1 MGMNR
6 EAKKLLK
13 KNNES
18 EKKIFKENDGV
29 YTDMIVYLRGADIT
43 EYHQEKVREDL
54 IEMIVS
60 GQERGDDIQKVMGEN
75 YKEICDEII
84 AEIPKKT
91 VKENVMYAL
100 MLTLDIV
107 WIVGVISVIKTLIIM
122 LAKNSKDMTFVF
134 SLGDLISWGMIVF
147 VAYLVVYYICST
159 TFREKERETNK
170 VLSFIIIWFVCCII
184 LCAIILPSLLI
195 KVTIFSVHIGVAAL
209 IFGTIFVI
217 SRIMSLR
224 Y

>member
-1 MGMNR
+1 M
-6 EAKKLLK
+6 KKETKELLK
-13 KNNES
+13 KNNEN
-18 EKKIFKENDGV
+18 EKNILEENDEI
-29 YTDMIVYLRGADIT
+29 YTNMIVYLRGANIS
-43 EYHQEKVREDL
+43 EYNQEKVREDL
-54 IEMIVS
+54 IAMILD
-60 GQERGDDIQKVMGEN
+60 GQERGDDIQKVIGEN

-107 WIVGVISVIKTLIIM
+107 WIVGIISVIKTLIIM
-122 LAKNSKDMTFVF
+122 LAQNSKDMTFVF

-170 VLSFIIIWFVCCII
+170 VLSFIIIWLVCCII

-209 IFGTIFVI
+209 IFGAIFVI
-217 SRIMSLR
+217 SRIMALR

>member
-1 MGMNR
+1 M
-6 EAKKLLK
+6 KKETKELLK
-13 KNNES
+13 KNNEN
-18 EKKIFKENDGV
+18 EKQILEENDEI
-29 YTDMIVYLRGADIT
+29 YTNMVVYLRGANIS
-43 EYHQEKVREDL
+43 EYNQEKVREDL
-54 IEMIVS
+54 IAMIVD
-60 GQERGDDIQKVMGEN
+60 GQERGDDIQKVIGEN

-209 IFGTIFVI
+209 IFGAIFAI

>member
-1 MGMNR
+1 M
-6 EAKKLLK
+6 KKETKELLK
-13 KNNES
+13 KNNEN
-18 EKKIFKENDGV
+18 EKQILEENDEI
-29 YTDMIVYLRGADIT
+29 YTNMVVYLRGANIS
-43 EYHQEKVREDL
+43 EYNQEKVREDL
-54 IEMIVS
+54 IAMIVD
-60 GQERGDDIQKVMGEN
+60 GQERGDDIQKVIGEN

-170 VLSFIIIWFVCCII
+170 VLSFIIIWLVCCII

-209 IFGTIFVI
+209 IFGAIFAI
-217 SRIMSLR
+217 SRIMSSR

>member
-1 MGMNR
+1 M
-6 EAKKLLK
+6 KKETKELLK
-13 KNNES
+13 KNNEN
-18 EKKIFKENDGV
+18 EKNILEENDEI
-29 YTDMIVYLRGADIT
+29 YTNMIVYLRGANIS
-43 EYHQEKVREDL
+43 EYNQEKVREDL
-54 IEMIVS
+54 IAMILD
-60 GQERGDDIQKVMGEN
+60 GQERGDDIQKVIGEN

-134 SLGDLISWGMIVF
+134 SLGDLISWGMSVF

-170 VLSFIIIWFVCCII
+170 VLSFIIIWFICCII

-195 KVTIFSVHIGVAAL
+195 KETIFSVHIGVAAL

>member
-1 MGMNR
+1 M
-6 EAKKLLK
+6 KKETKQLLK
-13 KNNES
+13 KNNEN
-18 EKKIFKENDGV
+18 EKNILEENDEI
-29 YTDMIVYLRGADIT
+29 YTNMIVYLRGANIS
-43 EYHQEKVREDL
+43 EYNQEKVREDL
-54 IEMIVS
+54 IAMIVD
-60 GQERGDDIQKVMGEN
+60 GQERGDDIQKVIGEN

-107 WIVGVISVIKTLIIM
+107 WIVGIISVIKTLIFM
-122 LAKNSKDMTFVF
+122 LAQNSKDMTFVF

-195 KVTIFSVHIGVAAL
+195 KETIFSVHIGVAAL

>member
-1 MGMNR
+1 M
-6 EAKKLLK
+6 KKETKELLK
-13 KNNES
+13 KNNEN
-18 EKKIFKENDGV
+18 EKQILEENDEI
-29 YTDMIVYLRGADIT
+29 YTNMVVYLRGANIS
-43 EYHQEKVREDL
+43 EYNQEKVREDL
-54 IEMIVS
+54 IAMILD
-60 GQERGDDIQKVMGEN
+60 GQERGDDIQKVIGEN

-170 VLSFIIIWFVCCII
+170 VLSFIIIWFICCII

>member
-1 MGMNR
+1 M
-6 EAKKLLK
+6 KKETKELLK
-13 KNNES
+13 KNNEN
-18 EKKIFKENDGV
+18 EKNILEENDEI
-29 YTDMIVYLRGADIT
+29 YTNMIVYLRGANIS
-43 EYHQEKVREDL
+43 EYNQEKVREDL
-54 IEMIVS
+54 IAMILD
-60 GQERGDDIQKVMGEN
+60 GQERGDDIQKVIGEN

-107 WIVGVISVIKTLIIM
+107 WIVGIISVIKTLIIM
-122 LAKNSKDMTFVF
+122 LAQNSKDMTFVF

-170 VLSFIIIWFVCCII
+170 VLSFIIIWLVCCII
-184 LCAIILPSLLI
+184 L
-195 KVTIFSVHIGVAAL
+195 
-209 IFGTIFVI
+209 
-217 SRIMSLR
+217 
-224 Y
+224 

>member
-1 MGMNR
+1 M
-6 EAKKLLK
+6 KKETKELLK
-13 KNNES
+13 KNNEN
-18 EKKIFKENDGV
+18 EKNILEENDEI
-29 YTDMIVYLRGADIT
+29 YTNMIVYLRGANIS
-43 EYHQEKVREDL
+43 EYNQEKVREDL
-54 IEMIVS
+54 IAMILD
-60 GQERGDDIQKVMGEN
+60 GQERGDDIQKVIGEN

-107 WIVGVISVIKTLIIM
+107 WNVGVISVIKTLIIM

-170 VLSFIIIWFVCCII
+170 VLSFIIIWFICCII

-195 KVTIFSVHIGVAAL
+195 KETIFSVHIGVAAL

>member
-1 MGMNR
+1 M
-6 EAKKLLK
+6 KKETKELLK
-13 KNNES
+13 KNNEN
-18 EKKIFKENDGV
+18 EKQILEENDEI
-29 YTDMIVYLRGADIT
+29 YTNMVVYLRGANIS
-43 EYHQEKVREDL
+43 EYNQEKVREDL
-54 IEMIVS
+54 IAMILD
-60 GQERGDDIQKVMGEN
+60 GQERGDDIQKVIGEN

-107 WIVGVISVIKTLIIM
+107 WIVGIISVIKTLIFM
-122 LAKNSKDMTFVF
+122 LAQNSKDMTFVF

-170 VLSFIIIWFVCCII
+170 VLSFIIIWLVCCII

-209 IFGTIFVI
+209 IFGAIFVI
-217 SRIMSLR
+217 SRIMASR

>member
-1 MGMNR
+1 M
-6 EAKKLLK
+6 KKETKELLK
-13 KNNES
+13 KNNEN
-18 EKKIFKENDGV
+18 EKQILEENDEI
-29 YTDMIVYLRGADIT
+29 YTNMIVYLRGANIS
-43 EYHQEKVREDL
+43 EYNQEKVREDL
-54 IEMIVS
+54 IAMILD
-60 GQERGDDIQKVMGEN
+60 GQERGDDIQKVIGEN

-147 VAYLVVYYICST
+147 VEYLVVYYICST

-170 VLSFIIIWFVCCII
+170 VLSFIIIWFICCII

-195 KVTIFSVHIGVAAL
+195 KETIFSVHIGVAAL

>member
-1 MGMNR
+1 M
-6 EAKKLLK
+6 KKETKELLK
-13 KNNES
+13 KNNEN
-18 EKKIFKENDGV
+18 EKQILEENDEI
-29 YTDMIVYLRGADIT
+29 YTNMVVYLRGANIS
-43 EYHQEKVREDL
+43 EYNQEKVREDL
-54 IEMIVS
+54 IAMIVD
-60 GQERGDDIQKVMGEN
+60 GQERGDDIQKVIGEN

-122 LAKNSKDMTFVF
+122 LAKNSKDLTFVF

-209 IFGTIFVI
+209 IFGAIFAI

>member
-1 MGMNR
+1 M
-6 EAKKLLK
+6 KKETKELLK
-13 KNNES
+13 KNNEN
-18 EKKIFKENDGV
+18 EKQILEENDEI
-29 YTDMIVYLRGADIT
+29 YTNMVVYLRGANIS
-43 EYHQEKVREDL
+43 EYNQEKVREDL
-54 IEMIVS
+54 IAMIVD
-60 GQERGDDIQKVMGEN
+60 GQERGDDIQKVIGEN

-100 MLTLDIV
+100 ILTLDIV

-170 VLSFIIIWFVCCII
+170 VLSFIIIWFICCII

-195 KVTIFSVHIGVAAL
+195 KETIFSVHIGVAAL

>member
-1 MGMNR
+1 M
-6 EAKKLLK
+6 KKETKQLLK
-13 KNNES
+13 KNNEN
-18 EKKIFKENDGV
+18 EKNILEENDEI
-29 YTDMIVYLRGADIT
+29 YTNMIVYLRGANIS
-43 EYHQEKVREDL
+43 EYNQEKVREDL
-54 IEMIVS
+54 IAMIVD
-60 GQERGDDIQKVMGEN
+60 GQERGDDIQKVIGEN

-209 IFGTIFVI
+209 IFGAIFAI

>member
-1 MGMNR
+1 M
-6 EAKKLLK
+6 KKETKELLK
-13 KNNES
+13 KNNEN
-18 EKKIFKENDGV
+18 EKNILEENDEI
-29 YTDMIVYLRGADIT
+29 YTNMIVYLRGANIS
-43 EYHQEKVREDL
+43 EYNQEKVREDL
-54 IEMIVS
+54 IAMILD
-60 GQERGDDIQKVMGEN
+60 GQERGDDIQKVIGEN

-170 VLSFIIIWFVCCII
+170 VLSFIIIWFICCII

-195 KVTIFSVHIGVAAL
+195 KETIFSVHIGVAAL

>member
-1 MGMNR
+1 M
-6 EAKKLLK
+6 KKETKELLK
-13 KNNES
+13 KNNEN
-18 EKKIFKENDGV
+18 EKQILEENDEI
-29 YTDMIVYLRGADIT
+29 YTNMVVYLRGANIS
-43 EYHQEKVREDL
+43 EYNQEKVREDL
-54 IEMIVS
+54 IAMIVD
-60 GQERGDDIQKVMGEN
+60 GQERGDDIQKVIGEN

-195 KVTIFSVHIGVAAL
+195 KETIFSVHIGVAAL

>member
-1 MGMNR
+1 M
-6 EAKKLLK
+6 KKETKELLK
-13 KNNES
+13 KNNEN
-18 EKKIFKENDGV
+18 EKNILEENDEI
-29 YTDMIVYLRGADIT
+29 YTNMIVYLRGANIS
-43 EYHQEKVREDL
+43 EYNQEKVREDL
-54 IEMIVS
+54 IAMILD
-60 GQERGDDIQKVMGEN
+60 GQERGDDIQKVIGEN

-107 WIVGVISVIKTLIIM
+107 WIVGIISVIKTLIIM

-170 VLSFIIIWFVCCII
+170 VLSFIIIWLVCCII

-209 IFGTIFVI
+209 IFGAIFVI
-217 SRIMSLR
+217 SRIIALR

>member
-1 MGMNR
+1 M
-6 EAKKLLK
+6 KKETKELLK
-13 KNNES
+13 KNNEN
-18 EKKIFKENDGV
+18 EKQILEENDEI
-29 YTDMIVYLRGADIT
+29 YTNMVVYLRGANIS
-43 EYHQEKVREDL
+43 EYNQEKVREDL
-54 IEMIVS
+54 IAMILD
-60 GQERGDDIQKVMGEN
+60 GQERGDDIQKVIGEN

-100 MLTLDIV
+100 ILTLDIV

-134 SLGDLISWGMIVF
+134 SVGDLISWGMIVF

-209 IFGTIFVI
+209 IFGAIFVI

>member
-1 MGMNR
+1 M
-6 EAKKLLK
+6 KKETKELLK
-13 KNNES
+13 KNNEN
-18 EKKIFKENDGV
+18 EKNILEENDEI
-29 YTDMIVYLRGADIT
+29 YTNMIVYLRGANIS
-43 EYHQEKVREDL
+43 EYNQEKVREDL
-54 IEMIVS
+54 IAMILD
-60 GQERGDDIQKVMGEN
+60 GQERGDDIQKVIGEN

-147 VAYLVVYYICST
+147 VEYLVVYYICST

-170 VLSFIIIWFVCCII
+170 VLSFIIIWFICCII

-195 KVTIFSVHIGVAAL
+195 KETIFSVHIGVAAL

>member
-1 MGMNR
+1 M
-6 EAKKLLK
+6 KKETKELLK
-13 KNNES
+13 KNNEN
-18 EKKIFKENDGV
+18 EKQILEENDEI
-29 YTDMIVYLRGADIT
+29 YTNMVVYLRGANIS
-43 EYHQEKVREDL
+43 EYNQEKVREDL
-54 IEMIVS
+54 IAMIVD
-60 GQERGDDIQKVMGEN
+60 GQERGDDIQKVIGEN

-107 WIVGVISVIKTLIIM
+107 WIVGIISVIKTLIIM
-122 LAKNSKDMTFVF
+122 LAQNSKDMTFVF

-170 VLSFIIIWFVCCII
+170 VLSFIIIWLVCCII

-209 IFGTIFVI
+209 IFGAIFAI

>member
-1 MGMNR
+1 M
-6 EAKKLLK
+6 KKETKELLK
-13 KNNES
+13 KNNEN
-18 EKKIFKENDGV
+18 EKNILEENDEI
-29 YTDMIVYLRGADIT
+29 YTNMIVYLRGANIS
-43 EYHQEKVREDL
+43 EYNQEKVREDL
-54 IEMIVS
+54 IAMIVD
-60 GQERGDDIQKVMGEN
+60 GQERGDDIQKVIGEN

-184 LCAIILPSLLI
+184 LFAIILPSLLI

-209 IFGTIFVI
+209 IFGAIFVI
-217 SRIMSLR
+217 SRIMASR

>member
-1 MGMNR
+1 M
-6 EAKKLLK
+6 KKETKELLK
-13 KNNES
+13 KNNEN
-18 EKKIFKENDGV
+18 EKQILEENDEI
-29 YTDMIVYLRGADIT
+29 YTNMVVYLRGANIS
-43 EYHQEKVREDL
+43 EYNQEKVREDL
-54 IEMIVS
+54 IAMILD
-60 GQERGDDIQKVMGEN
+60 GQERGDDIQKVIGEN

-195 KVTIFSVHIGVAAL
+195 KETIFSVHIGVAAL

>member
-1 MGMNR
+1 M
-6 EAKKLLK
+6 KKETKQLLK
-13 KNNES
+13 KNNEN
-18 EKKIFKENDGV
+18 EKNILEENDEI
-29 YTDMIVYLRGADIT
+29 YTNMIVYLRGANIS
-43 EYHQEKVREDL
+43 EYNQEKVREDL
-54 IEMIVS
+54 IAMILD
-60 GQERGDDIQKVMGEN
+60 GQERGDDIQKVIGEN

-107 WIVGVISVIKTLIIM
+107 WIVGIISVIKTLIIM

-170 VLSFIIIWFVCCII
+170 VLSFIIIWLVCCII

-209 IFGTIFVI
+209 IFGAIFVI
-217 SRIMSLR
+217 SRIIALR

>member
-1 MGMNR
+1 M
-6 EAKKLLK
+6 KKETKQLLK
-13 KNNES
+13 KNNEN
-18 EKKIFKENDGV
+18 EKNILEENDEI
-29 YTDMIVYLRGADIT
+29 YTNMIVYLRGANIS
-43 EYHQEKVREDL
+43 EYNQEKVREDL
-54 IEMIVS
+54 IAMILD
-60 GQERGDDIQKVMGEN
+60 GQERGDDIQKVIGEN

-134 SLGDLISWGMIVF
+134 SVGDLISWGMIVF

-170 VLSFIIIWFVCCII
+170 VLSFIIIWFICCII

-195 KVTIFSVHIGVAAL
+195 KETIFSVHIGVAAL

>member
-1 MGMNR
+1 M
-6 EAKKLLK
+6 KKETKELLK
-13 KNNES
+13 KNNEN
-18 EKKIFKENDGV
+18 EKQILEENDEI
-29 YTDMIVYLRGADIT
+29 YTNMVVYLRGANIS
-43 EYHQEKVREDL
+43 EYNQEKVREDL
-54 IEMIVS
+54 IAMIVD
-60 GQERGDDIQKVMGEN
+60 GQERGDDIQKVIGEN

-170 VLSFIIIWFVCCII
+170 VLSFIIIWFICCII

-209 IFGTIFVI
+209 IFGAIFAI
-217 SRIMSLR
+217 SRIMSSR

>member
-1 MGMNR
+1 M
-6 EAKKLLK
+6 KKETKELLK
-13 KNNES
+13 KNNEN
-18 EKKIFKENDGV
+18 EKQILEENDEI
-29 YTDMIVYLRGADIT
+29 YTNMVVYLRGANIS
-43 EYHQEKVREDL
+43 EYNQEKVREDL
-54 IEMIVS
+54 IAMIVD
-60 GQERGDDIQKVMGEN
+60 GQERGDDIQKVIGEN

-170 VLSFIIIWFVCCII
+170 VLSFIIIWFICCII

-209 IFGTIFVI
+209 IFGAIFAI

>member
-1 MGMNR
+1 M
-6 EAKKLLK
+6 KKETKELLK
-13 KNNES
+13 KNNEN
-18 EKKIFKENDGV
+18 EKQILEENDEI
-29 YTDMIVYLRGADIT
+29 YTNMVVYLRGANIS
-43 EYHQEKVREDL
+43 EYNQEKVREDL
-54 IEMIVS
+54 IAMILD
-60 GQERGDDIQKVMGEN
+60 GQERGDDIQKVIGEN

-170 VLSFIIIWFVCCII
+170 VLSFIIIWLVCCII

-209 IFGTIFVI
+209 IFGAIFVI

>member
-1 MGMNR
+1 M
-6 EAKKLLK
+6 KKETKELLK
-13 KNNES
+13 KNNEN
-18 EKKIFKENDGV
+18 EKNILEENDEI
-29 YTDMIVYLRGADIT
+29 YTNMIVYLRGANIS
-43 EYHQEKVREDL
+43 EYNQEKVREDL
-54 IEMIVS
+54 IAMILD
-60 GQERGDDIQKVMGEN
+60 GQERGDDIQKVIGEN

-209 IFGTIFVI
+209 IFGAIFVI
-217 SRIMSLR
+217 SRIMASR

>member
-1 MGMNR
+1 M
-6 EAKKLLK
+6 KKETKELLK
-13 KNNES
+13 KNNEN
-18 EKKIFKENDGV
+18 EKQILEENDEI
-29 YTDMIVYLRGADIT
+29 YTNMVVYLRGANIS
-43 EYHQEKVREDL
+43 EYNQEKVREDL
-54 IEMIVS
+54 IAMIVD
-60 GQERGDDIQKVMGEN
+60 GQERGDDIQKVIGEN

-107 WIVGVISVIKTLIIM
+107 WIVGIISVIKTLIIM

-170 VLSFIIIWFVCCII
+170 VLSFIIIWFICCII

-209 IFGTIFVI
+209 IFGAIFVI

>member
-1 MGMNR
+1 M
-6 EAKKLLK
+6 KKETKELLK
-13 KNNES
+13 KNNEN
-18 EKKIFKENDGV
+18 EKNILEENDEI
-29 YTDMIVYLRGADIT
+29 YTNMIVYLRGANIS
-43 EYHQEKVREDL
+43 EYNQEKVREDL
-54 IEMIVS
+54 IAMILD
-60 GQERGDDIQKVMGEN
+60 GQERGDDIQKVIGEN

-122 LAKNSKDMTFVF
+122 LAQNSKDMTFVF

-147 VAYLVVYYICST
+147 VAYLVVYYIGST

-209 IFGTIFVI
+209 IFGAIFVI

>member
-1 MGMNR
+1 M
-6 EAKKLLK
+6 KKETKELLK
-13 KNNES
+13 KNNEN
-18 EKKIFKENDGV
+18 EKQILEENDEI
-29 YTDMIVYLRGADIT
+29 YTNMVVYLRGADIS
-43 EYHQEKVREDL
+43 EYNQEKVREDL
-54 IEMIVS
+54 IAMIVD
-60 GQERGDDIQKVMGEN
+60 GQERGDDIQKVIGEN

-195 KVTIFSVHIGVAAL
+195 KETIFSVHIGVAAL

>member
-1 MGMNR
+1 M
-6 EAKKLLK
+6 KKETKELLK
-13 KNNES
+13 KNNEN
-18 EKKIFKENDGV
+18 EKQILEENDEI
-29 YTDMIVYLRGADIT
+29 YTNMVVYLRGANIS
-43 EYHQEKVREDL
+43 EYNQEKVREDL
-54 IEMIVS
+54 IAMILD
-60 GQERGDDIQKVMGEN
+60 GQERGDDIQKVIGEN

-100 MLTLDIV
+100 ILTLDIV

-170 VLSFIIIWFVCCII
+170 VLSFIIIWFICCII

-195 KVTIFSVHIGVAAL
+195 KETIFSVHIGVAAL

>member
-1 MGMNR
+1 
-6 EAKKLLK
+6 
-13 KNNES
+13 
-18 EKKIFKENDGV
+18 
-29 YTDMIVYLRGADIT
+29 MILD
-43 EYHQEKVREDL
+43 
-54 IEMIVS
+54 
-60 GQERGDDIQKVMGEN
+60 GQERGDDIQKVIGEN

-100 MLTLDIV
+100 ILTLDIV

-134 SLGDLISWGMIVF
+134 SLGDLNSWGMIVV

-209 IFGTIFVI
+209 IFGAFFVI

>member
-1 MGMNR
+1 M
-6 EAKKLLK
+6 KKETKELLK
-13 KNNES
+13 KNNEN
-18 EKKIFKENDGV
+18 EKNILEENDEI
-29 YTDMIVYLRGADIT
+29 YTNMVVYLRGANIS
-43 EYHQEKVREDL
+43 EYNQEKVREDL
-54 IEMIVS
+54 IAMIVD
-60 GQERGDDIQKVMGEN
+60 GQERGDDIQKVIGEN

-209 IFGTIFVI
+209 IFGAIFVI

>member
-1 MGMNR
+1 M
-6 EAKKLLK
+6 KKETKQLLK
-13 KNNES
+13 KNNEN
-18 EKKIFKENDGV
+18 EKNILEENDEI
-29 YTDMIVYLRGADIT
+29 YTNMIVYLRGANIS
-43 EYHQEKVREDL
+43 EYNQEKVREDL
-54 IEMIVS
+54 IAMILD
-60 GQERGDDIQKVMGEN
+60 GQERGDDIQKVIGEN

-107 WIVGVISVIKTLIIM
+107 WIVGIISVIKTLIIM

-209 IFGTIFVI
+209 IFGAIFVI
-217 SRIMSLR
+217 SRIMALR

>member
-1 MGMNR
+1 M
-6 EAKKLLK
+6 KKETKELLK
-13 KNNES
+13 KNNEN
-18 EKKIFKENDGV
+18 EKQILEENDEI
-29 YTDMIVYLRGADIT
+29 YTNMIVYLRGANIS
-43 EYHQEKVREDL
+43 EYNQEKVREDL
-54 IEMIVS
+54 IAMILD
-60 GQERGDDIQKVMGEN
+60 GQERGDDIQKVIGEN

-107 WIVGVISVIKTLIIM
+107 WIVGIISVIKTLIIM
-122 LAKNSKDMTFVF
+122 LAQNSKDMTFVF

-209 IFGTIFVI
+209 IFGAIFVI